1 MRRRREEKEVE
12 KDRREEGN
20 KVEREEGAEGQ
31 KERWMEEEGREE
43 AMRGKNDRRY
53 GGWKKGM
60 KGVTVREKHGEQWN
74 RQNK

>member
-1 MRRRREEKEVE
+1 
-12 KDRREEGN
+12 
-20 KVEREEGAEGQ
+20 
-31 KERWMEEEGREE
+31 MEEEGREE